1 MASHA
6 ELVSELA
13 GMDKMP
19 MSERLKLA
27 KKRRSAQL
35 KAYAQYEKQLN
46 KNASRRGKKSVT
58 SGSAVPACSSSSSS
72 NRARNQLRFSDSVLL
87 LDATV
92 RNDVDEGTA
101 WCFILYSSCNALT
114 RNCILGCFSPVH
126 SVRFIPFFSPP
137 FPFSLCFSRLKV
149 AL

>member
-19 MSERLKLA
+19 MSDRLKLA
-27 KKRRSAQL
+27 KKRRAAQL

-46 KNASRRGKKSVT
+46 KNATRRGKKTTRST
-58 SGSAVPACSSSSSS
+58 ATAVQASSSSSS
-72 NRARNQLRFSDSVLL
+72 SRARNQLQFADSVLL

-92 RNDVDEGTA
+92 RNDVDEG
-101 WCFILYSSCNALT
+101 I
-114 RNCILGCFSPVH
+114 V
-126 SVRFIPFFSPP
+126 
-137 FPFSLCFSRLKV
+137 
-149 AL
+149 

>member
-19 MSERLKLA
+19 MSDRLKLA
-27 KKRRSAQL
+27 RKRRVAQL

-46 KNASRRGKKSVT
+46 KSTSRRGKKAT
-58 SGSAVPACSSSSSS
+58 GSAVQACSGSS
-72 NRARNQLRFSDSVLL
+72 RTRNPLRFSDSVLL

-92 RNDVDEGTA
+92 RNDVDEGR
-101 WCFILYSSCNALT
+101 L
-114 RNCILGCFSPVH
+114 SP
-126 SVRFIPFFSPP
+126 RI
-137 FPFSLCFSRLKV
+137 
-149 AL
+149 